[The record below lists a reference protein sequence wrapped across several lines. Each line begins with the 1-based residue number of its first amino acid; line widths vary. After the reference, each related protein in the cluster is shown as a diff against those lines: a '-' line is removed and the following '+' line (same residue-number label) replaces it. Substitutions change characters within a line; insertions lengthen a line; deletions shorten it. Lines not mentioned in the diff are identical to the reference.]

1 MKTTKAKF
9 ALMALALTFTAAN
22 AQNTENG
29 HAYVDLGLPSGL
41 KWATCN
47 VGANAPEEQGGYYAW
62 GETATKALYDWSTY
76 KFGTENNFS
85 RYNSEDG
92 KTVLEL
98 EDDAANANWGGSWRM
113 PTADEFQEIIDNCT
127 WTYNAENGGYT
138 VTGTN
143 GNSIFLSKT
152 GFYYGSTFMD
162 MAGYYRTSSL
172 SENSKSLSIYVSH
185 WNPEYGMGT
194 TYVDGIQRG
203 HGMSVRP
210 VCIPTKWYDVKI
222 ATVEGGSVKADST
235 KFRENDEVT
244 LTITPDA
251 GYDLKTIS
259 VKNGE
264 TEISVIDNKFTM
276 PAGDVTVSANFV
288 KHDYSITIDAM
299 ENGVVEV
306 AKKAQFGDEVTLAIT
321 PAAGYDLAEISVKN
335 GETEISVT
343 DNKFTMPAGD
353 VTVSANF
360 VKHDYSITIDAMEN
374 GMVEVAKKAQ
384 FGDEVTLIITPDAGY
399 DLKTISVKNG
409 ATELKITDNKFMM
422 PAGDIE
428 ISATFKRSTPT
439 AIESVELSD
448 IFAEN
453 GRVYCDDEFRIYD
466 MLGRDVTR
474 MNGSLHG
481 VYVVRTANQSQKIV
495 VR

>member
-1 MKTTKAKF
+1 MNAKF
-9 ALMALALTFTAAN
+9 ALMALTLTFTVAN

-47 VGANAPEEQGGYYAW
+47 VGANTPEEMGGFYAW
-62 GETATKALYDWSTY
+62 GETETKELYDWSTY

-85 RYNSEDG
+85 RYNSVDG

-113 PTADEFQEIIDNCT
+113 PTIAEFQEIIDNCT
-127 WTYNAENGGYT
+127 WTYNTENGGYT

-143 GNSIFLSKT
+143 GNSIFLPQT
-152 GFYYGSTFMD
+152 GYYYGSSFQGD
-162 MAGYYRTSSL
+162 MAGFYRTSSM
-172 SENSKSLSIYVSH
+172 SEYSISLSIYVSH
-185 WNPEYGMGT
+185 WNPDFGMGT
-194 TYVDGIQRG
+194 TYIDGIQRG

-222 ATVEGGSVKADST
+222 ETVEGGSVKADST

-244 LTITPDA
+244 LAITPNA
-251 GYDLKTIS
+251 GYDFESVL

-264 TEISVIDNKFTM
+264 NEI
-276 PAGDVTVSANFV
+276 G
-288 KHDYSITIDAM
+288 
-299 ENGVVEV
+299 
-306 AKKAQFGDEVTLAIT
+306 
-321 PAAGYDLAEISVKN
+321 
-335 GETEISVT
+335 VT

-353 VTVSANF
+353 VTISAVF
-360 VKHDYSITIDAMEN
+360 ALKDYEIVVDAVEN
-374 GMVEVAKKAQ
+374 G
-384 FGDEVTLIITPDAGY
+384 
-399 DLKTISVKNG
+399 TISVKSTSAKMNEEVTIEVFPAAG
-409 ATELKITDNKFMM
+409 YELQSLSVKSGENEIAVVDNRFKM
-422 PAGDIE
+422 PIGGVE
-428 ISATFKRSTPT
+428 ISARFKQQTTT
-439 AIESVELSD
+439 AIENAEMSD

-453 GRVYCDDEFRIYD
+453 GRVYCDDEFKIYD

-481 VYVVRTANQSQKIV
+481 IYVVRTANQSKKMV

>member
-1 MKTTKAKF
+1 MNAKF
-9 ALMALALTFTAAN
+9 ALMALTLTFTVAN

-47 VGANAPEEQGGYYAW
+47 VGANTPEEMGGFYAW
-62 GETATKALYDWSTY
+62 GETETKELYDWSTY

-85 RYNSEDG
+85 RYNSVDG

-113 PTADEFQEIIDNCT
+113 PTIAEFQEIIDNCT
-127 WTYNAENGGYT
+127 WTYNTENGGYT

-143 GNSIFLSKT
+143 GNSIFLPQT
-152 GFYYGSTFMD
+152 GYYYGSSFQGD
-162 MAGYYRTSSL
+162 MAGFYRTSSM
-172 SENSKSLSIYVSH
+172 SEYSISLSIYVSH
-185 WNPEYGMGT
+185 WNPDFGMGT
-194 TYVDGIQRG
+194 TYIDGIQRG

-222 ATVEGGSVKADST
+222 ETVEGGSVKADST

-244 LTITPDA
+244 LAITPNA
-251 GYDLKTIS
+251 GYDFESVL

-264 TEISVIDNKFTM
+264 TEI
-276 PAGDVTVSANFV
+276 G
-288 KHDYSITIDAM
+288 
-299 ENGVVEV
+299 
-306 AKKAQFGDEVTLAIT
+306 
-321 PAAGYDLAEISVKN
+321 
-335 GETEISVT
+335 VT

-353 VTVSANF
+353 VTISAVF
-360 VKHDYSITIDAMEN
+360 ALKDYEIVVDAVEN
-374 GMVEVAKKAQ
+374 G
-384 FGDEVTLIITPDAGY
+384 
-399 DLKTISVKNG
+399 TISVKSTSAKMNEEVTIEVFPAAG
-409 ATELKITDNKFMM
+409 YELQSLSVKSGENEIAVVDNRFKM
-422 PAGDIE
+422 PIGGVE
-428 ISATFKRSTPT
+428 ISARFKQQTTT
-439 AIESVELSD
+439 AIENAEMSD

-453 GRVYCDDEFRIYD
+453 GRVYCDDEFKIYD

-481 VYVVRTANQSQKIV
+481 IYVVRTANQSKKMV

>member
-1 MKTTKAKF
+1 MKKMNAKF
-9 ALMALALTFTAAN
+9 ALMALTLTFTVAN

-29 HAYVDLGLPSGL
+29 HVYVDLGLPSGL

-47 VGANAPEEQGGYYAW
+47 VGANTPEEMGGFYAW
-62 GETATKALYDWSTY
+62 GETETKELYDWSTY

-85 RYNSEDG
+85 RYNSVDG

-113 PTADEFQEIIDNCT
+113 PTIAEFQEIIDNCT
-127 WTYNAENGGYT
+127 WTYNTENGGYT

-143 GNSIFLSKT
+143 GNSIFLPQT
-152 GFYYGSTFMD
+152 GYYYGSSFQGD
-162 MAGYYRTSSL
+162 MAGFYRTSSM
-172 SENSKSLSIYVSH
+172 SEYSISLSIYVSH
-185 WNPEYGMGT
+185 WNPDFGMGT
-194 TYVDGIQRG
+194 TYIDGIQRG

-222 ATVEGGSVKADST
+222 ETVEGGSVKADST

-244 LTITPDA
+244 LAITPNA
-251 GYDLKTIS
+251 GYDFESVL

-264 TEISVIDNKFTM
+264 NEI
-276 PAGDVTVSANFV
+276 G
-288 KHDYSITIDAM
+288 
-299 ENGVVEV
+299 
-306 AKKAQFGDEVTLAIT
+306 
-321 PAAGYDLAEISVKN
+321 
-335 GETEISVT
+335 VT

-353 VTVSANF
+353 VTISAVF
-360 VKHDYSITIDAMEN
+360 ALKDYEIVVDAVEN
-374 GMVEVAKKAQ
+374 G
-384 FGDEVTLIITPDAGY
+384 
-399 DLKTISVKNG
+399 TISVKSTSAKMNEEVTIEVFPAAG
-409 ATELKITDNKFMM
+409 YELQSLSVKSGENEIAVVDNRFKM
-422 PAGDIE
+422 PIGGVE
-428 ISATFKRSTPT
+428 ISARFKQQTTT
-439 AIESVELSD
+439 AIENAEMSD

-453 GRVYCDDEFRIYD
+453 GRVYCDDEFKIYD

-481 VYVVRTANQSQKIV
+481 IYVVRTANQSKKMV

>member
-1 MKTTKAKF
+1 MKKMNAKF
-9 ALMALALTFTAAN
+9 ALMALTLTFTVAN

-47 VGANAPEEQGGYYAW
+47 VGANTPEEMGGFYAW
-62 GETATKALYDWSTY
+62 GETETKELYDWSTY

-85 RYNSEDG
+85 RYNSVDG

-113 PTADEFQEIIDNCT
+113 PTIAEFQEIIDNCT
-127 WTYNAENGGYT
+127 WTYNTENGGYT

-143 GNSIFLSKT
+143 GNSIFLPQT
-152 GFYYGSTFMD
+152 GYYYGSSFQGD
-162 MAGYYRTSSL
+162 MAGFYRTSSM
-172 SENSKSLSIYVSH
+172 SEYSISLSIYVSH
-185 WNPEYGMGT
+185 WNPDFGMGT
-194 TYVDGIQRG
+194 TYIDGIQRG

-222 ATVEGGSVKADST
+222 ETVEGGSVKADST

-244 LTITPDA
+244 LAITPNA
-251 GYDLKTIS
+251 GYDFESVL

-264 TEISVIDNKFTM
+264 NEI
-276 PAGDVTVSANFV
+276 G
-288 KHDYSITIDAM
+288 
-299 ENGVVEV
+299 
-306 AKKAQFGDEVTLAIT
+306 
-321 PAAGYDLAEISVKN
+321 
-335 GETEISVT
+335 VT

-353 VTVSANF
+353 VTISAVF
-360 VKHDYSITIDAMEN
+360 ALKDYEIVVDAVEN
-374 GMVEVAKKAQ
+374 G
-384 FGDEVTLIITPDAGY
+384 
-399 DLKTISVKNG
+399 TISVKSTSAKMNEEVTIEVFPAAG
-409 ATELKITDNKFMM
+409 YELQSLSVKSGENEIAVVDNRFKM
-422 PAGDIE
+422 PIGGVE
-428 ISATFKRSTPT
+428 ISARFKQQTTT
-439 AIESVELSD
+439 AIENAEMSD

-453 GRVYCDDEFRIYD
+453 GRVYCDDEFKIYD

-481 VYVVRTANQSQKIV
+481 IYVVRTANQSKKMV

>member
-1 MKTTKAKF
+1 MKKMNAKF
-9 ALMALALTFTAAN
+9 ALMALTLTFTVAN

-47 VGANAPEEQGGYYAW
+47 VGANTPEEMGGFYAW
-62 GETATKALYDWSTY
+62 GETETKELYDWSTY

-85 RYNSEDG
+85 RYNSVDG
-92 KTVLEL
+92 KMVLEL

-113 PTADEFQEIIDNCT
+113 PTIAEFQEIIDNCT
-127 WTYNAENGGYT
+127 WTYNTENGGYT

-143 GNSIFLSKT
+143 GNSIFLPQT
-152 GFYYGSTFMD
+152 GYYYGSSFQGD
-162 MAGYYRTSSL
+162 MAGFYRTSSM
-172 SENSKSLSIYVSH
+172 SEYSISLSIYVSH
-185 WNPEYGMGT
+185 WNPDFGMGT
-194 TYVDGIQRG
+194 TYIDGIQRG

-222 ATVEGGSVKADST
+222 ETVEGGSVKADST

-244 LTITPDA
+244 LAITPNA
-251 GYDLKTIS
+251 GYDFESVL

-264 TEISVIDNKFTM
+264 NEI
-276 PAGDVTVSANFV
+276 G
-288 KHDYSITIDAM
+288 
-299 ENGVVEV
+299 
-306 AKKAQFGDEVTLAIT
+306 
-321 PAAGYDLAEISVKN
+321 
-335 GETEISVT
+335 VT

-353 VTVSANF
+353 VTISAVF
-360 VKHDYSITIDAMEN
+360 ALKDYEIVVDAVEN
-374 GMVEVAKKAQ
+374 G
-384 FGDEVTLIITPDAGY
+384 
-399 DLKTISVKNG
+399 TISVKSTSAKMNEEVTIEVFPAAG
-409 ATELKITDNKFMM
+409 YELQSLSVKSGENEIAVVDNRFKM
-422 PAGDIE
+422 PIGGVE
-428 ISATFKRSTPT
+428 ISARFKQQTTT
-439 AIESVELSD
+439 AIENAEMSD

-453 GRVYCDDEFRIYD
+453 GRVYCDDEFKIYD

-481 VYVVRTANQSQKIV
+481 IYVVRTANQSKKMV

>member
-1 MKTTKAKF
+1 MNAKF
-9 ALMALALTFTAAN
+9 ALMALTLTFTVAN

-29 HAYVDLGLPSGL
+29 HVYVDLGLPSGL

-47 VGANAPEEQGGYYAW
+47 VGANTPEEMGGFYAW
-62 GETATKALYDWSTY
+62 GETETKELYDWSTY

-85 RYNSEDG
+85 RYNSVDG

-113 PTADEFQEIIDNCT
+113 PTIAEFQEIIDNCT
-127 WTYNAENGGYT
+127 WTYNTENGGYT

-143 GNSIFLSKT
+143 GNSIFLPQT
-152 GFYYGSTFMD
+152 GYYYGSSFQGD
-162 MAGYYRTSSL
+162 MAGFYRTSSM
-172 SENSKSLSIYVSH
+172 SEYSISLSIYVSH
-185 WNPEYGMGT
+185 WNPDFGMGT
-194 TYVDGIQRG
+194 TYIDGIQRG

-222 ATVEGGSVKADST
+222 ETVEGGSVKADST

-244 LTITPDA
+244 LAITPNA
-251 GYDLKTIS
+251 GYDFESVL

-264 TEISVIDNKFTM
+264 NEI
-276 PAGDVTVSANFV
+276 G
-288 KHDYSITIDAM
+288 
-299 ENGVVEV
+299 
-306 AKKAQFGDEVTLAIT
+306 
-321 PAAGYDLAEISVKN
+321 
-335 GETEISVT
+335 VT

-353 VTVSANF
+353 VTISAVF
-360 VKHDYSITIDAMEN
+360 ALKDYEIVVDAVEN
-374 GMVEVAKKAQ
+374 G
-384 FGDEVTLIITPDAGY
+384 
-399 DLKTISVKNG
+399 TISVKSTSAKMNEEVTIEVFPAAG
-409 ATELKITDNKFMM
+409 YELQSLSVKSGENEIAVVDNRFKM
-422 PAGDIE
+422 PIGGVE
-428 ISATFKRSTPT
+428 ISARFKQQTTT
-439 AIESVELSD
+439 AIENAEMSD

-453 GRVYCDDEFRIYD
+453 GRVYCDDEFKIYD

-481 VYVVRTANQSQKIV
+481 IYVVRTANQSKKMV

>member
-1 MKTTKAKF
+1 MNAKF
-9 ALMALALTFTAAN
+9 ALMALTLTFTVAN

-29 HAYVDLGLPSGL
+29 HVYVDLGLPSGL

-47 VGANAPEEQGGYYAW
+47 VGANTPEEMGGFYAW
-62 GETATKALYDWSTY
+62 GETETKELYDWSTY

-85 RYNSEDG
+85 RYNSVDG

-113 PTADEFQEIIDNCT
+113 PTIAEFQEIIDNCT
-127 WTYNAENGGYT
+127 WTYNTENGGYT

-143 GNSIFLSKT
+143 GNSIFLPQT
-152 GFYYGSTFMD
+152 GYYYGSSFQGD
-162 MAGYYRTSSL
+162 MAGFYRTSSM
-172 SENSKSLSIYVSH
+172 SEYSISLSIYVSH
-185 WNPEYGMGT
+185 WNPDFGMGT
-194 TYVDGIQRG
+194 TYIDGIQRG

-222 ATVEGGSVKADST
+222 ETVEGGSVKADST

-244 LTITPDA
+244 LAITPNA
-251 GYDLKTIS
+251 GYDFESVL

-264 TEISVIDNKFTM
+264 NEI
-276 PAGDVTVSANFV
+276 G
-288 KHDYSITIDAM
+288 
-299 ENGVVEV
+299 
-306 AKKAQFGDEVTLAIT
+306 
-321 PAAGYDLAEISVKN
+321 
-335 GETEISVT
+335 VT

-353 VTVSANF
+353 VTISAVF
-360 VKHDYSITIDAMEN
+360 ALKDYEIVVDAVEN
-374 GMVEVAKKAQ
+374 G
-384 FGDEVTLIITPDAGY
+384 
-399 DLKTISVKNG
+399 TISVKSTSAKMNEEVTIEVFPAAG
-409 ATELKITDNKFMM
+409 YELQSLSVKSGENEIAVVDNRFKM
-422 PAGDIE
+422 PIGGVE
-428 ISATFKRSTPT
+428 ISARFKQQTTT
-439 AIESVELSD
+439 AIENAELSD

-453 GRVYCDDEFRIYD
+453 GRVYCDDEFKIYD

-481 VYVVRTANQSQKIV
+481 IYVVRTANQSKKMV

>member
-1 MKTTKAKF
+1 MNAKF
-9 ALMALALTFTAAN
+9 ALMALTLTFTVAN

-29 HAYVDLGLPSGL
+29 HVYVDLGLPSGL

-47 VGANAPEEQGGYYAW
+47 VGANTPEEMGGFYAW
-62 GETATKALYDWSTY
+62 GETETKELYDWSTY

-85 RYNSEDG
+85 RYNSVDG

-113 PTADEFQEIIDNCT
+113 PTIAEFQEIIDNCT
-127 WTYNAENGGYT
+127 WTYNTENGGYT

-143 GNSIFLSKT
+143 GNSIFLPQT
-152 GFYYGSTFMD
+152 GYYYGSSFQGD
-162 MAGYYRTSSL
+162 MAGFYRTSSM
-172 SENSKSLSIYVSH
+172 SEYSISLSIYVSH
-185 WNPEYGMGT
+185 WNPDFGMGT
-194 TYVDGIQRG
+194 TYIDGIQRG

-222 ATVEGGSVKADST
+222 ETVEGGSVKADST

-244 LTITPDA
+244 LAITPNA
-251 GYDLKTIS
+251 GYDFESVL

-264 TEISVIDNKFTM
+264 IEI
-276 PAGDVTVSANFV
+276 G
-288 KHDYSITIDAM
+288 
-299 ENGVVEV
+299 
-306 AKKAQFGDEVTLAIT
+306 
-321 PAAGYDLAEISVKN
+321 
-335 GETEISVT
+335 VT

-353 VTVSANF
+353 VTISAVF
-360 VKHDYSITIDAMEN
+360 ALKDYEIVVDAVEN
-374 GMVEVAKKAQ
+374 G
-384 FGDEVTLIITPDAGY
+384 
-399 DLKTISVKNG
+399 TISVKSTSAKMNEEVTIEVFPAAG
-409 ATELKITDNKFMM
+409 YELQSLSVKSGENEIAVVDNRFKM
-422 PAGDIE
+422 PIGGVE
-428 ISATFKRSTPT
+428 ISARFKQQTTT
-439 AIESVELSD
+439 AIENAEMSD

-453 GRVYCDDEFRIYD
+453 GRVYCDDEFKIYD

-481 VYVVRTANQSQKIV
+481 IYVVRTANQSKKMV